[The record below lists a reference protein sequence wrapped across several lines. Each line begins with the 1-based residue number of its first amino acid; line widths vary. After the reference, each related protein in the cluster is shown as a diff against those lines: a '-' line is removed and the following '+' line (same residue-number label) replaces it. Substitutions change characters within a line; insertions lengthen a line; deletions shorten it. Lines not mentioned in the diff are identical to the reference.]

1 MNYQITSLFKSIVHH
16 NISMELLLKSVKVVD
31 SRSPFNGQI
40 VDILIKNNQIKQVG
54 SNISVD
60 SAEIFEVEGACVSIG
75 WCDIGTQTGDPGF
88 EHKEDL
94 KTVAKAAAHGGFTHL
109 GTAST
114 TNPVSHSKSEILYT
128 IHNTHSELVDFH
140 PIGALTHDNNGKDIS
155 EFHEMNEVGAVG
167 FSDSFH
173 AVQHSGVLL
182 RTLLYA
188 KSFAGTVY
196 NQPLDEQIAAGGY
209 VHESEHSIR
218 YGMKGIPS
226 LAESMMVQRDLYL
239 LEYTDSKLHLSNI
252 STKESVDLIREAKA
266 KGLNV
271 TASVNPMNLYFTN
284 DILDNFD
291 TNYRVNPPIRE
302 KSDQLALIEGLKDG
316 TIDCI
321 VSNHRPQD
329 LESKRLE
336 LMYADDGVI
345 MLETAFSVSLAATAD
360 KLTLEDL
367 IEKITHQPRTILG
380 INAVHINENEIAD
393 LTIFHPSTE
402 WTYSKSAI
410 QSKSKNSPFI
420 DKALKGKVLGVVNNG
435 QFLKF

>member
-1 MNYQITSLFKSIVHH
+1 
-16 NISMELLLKSVKVVD
+16 MELLLKNVKVVD
-31 SRSPFNGQI
+31 THSPFNGQV
-40 VDILIKNNQIKQVG
+40 VDIFIKDNQIKQ
-54 SNISVD
+54 IDRALSVA
-60 SAEIFEVEGACVSIG
+60 SAEVFEADGACVSIG

-94 KTVAKAAAHGGFTHL
+94 ETVAKAATHGGFTHL

-114 TNPVSHSKSEILYT
+114 THPVSHSKSEILYT
-128 IHNTHSELVDFH
+128 IHNTHADLVDFH
-140 PIGALTHDNNGKDIS
+140 PIGALTQDNQGKQIS
-155 EFHEMNEVGAVG
+155 EFYEMYKVGAVG

-173 AVQHSGVLL
+173 SVQHSGVLL
-182 RTLLYA
+182 RALLYA
-188 KSFAGTVY
+188 KSFGGTIY

-209 VHESEHSIR
+209 VHESEHSTR

-239 LEYTDSKLHLSNI
+239 LEYTNSKLHLSNI
-252 STKESVDLIREAKA
+252 STKESVDLIRQAKA
-266 KGLNV
+266 KGLSV
-271 TASVNPMNLYFTN
+271 TASVNPMNLYFT
-284 DILDNFD
+284 DEILDSFD
-291 TNYRVNPPIRE
+291 ANYKVSPPIRE
-302 KSDQLALIEGLKDG
+302 KPDQEALIEGLKDG

-329 LESKRLE
+329 TESKRLE

-345 MLETAFSVSLAATAD
+345 MLETAFPVALAATSNQ
-360 KLTLEDL
+360 LTLEEV

-380 INAVHINENEIAD
+380 LNAVNINENQIAD
-393 LTIFHPSTE
+393 LTIFNPSEE
-402 WTYSKSAI
+402 WTYLKSNI

-420 DKALKGKVLGVVNNG
+420 NKTLKGKVLGVVNNR

>member
-1 MNYQITSLFKSIVHH
+1 
-16 NISMELLLKSVKVVD
+16 MELLLKRVKVVD
-31 SRSPFNGQI
+31 NRSPFNGQI
-40 VDILIKNNQIKQVG
+40 VDIHIKDNQIKQIG
-54 SNISVD
+54 QNLSMTSV
-60 SAEIFEVEGACVSIG
+60 EVFEADGACVSVG

-114 TNPVSHSKSEILYT
+114 THPVSHSKSEILYT
-128 IHNTHSELVDFH
+128 IHNTHSELIDFH

-155 EFHEMNEVGAVG
+155 EFHEMHEVGAVG

-182 RTLLYA
+182 RTLLYV
-188 KSFAGTVY
+188 KSFGGTVY

-209 VHESEHSIR
+209 VHESEHSTR

-226 LAESMMVQRDLYL
+226 LAETMMVQRDLYL
-239 LEYTDSKLHLSNI
+239 LEHTDSKLHLLNI
-252 STKESVDLIREAKA
+252 STKESVDLIRQAKA
-266 KGLNV
+266 KGLDV
-271 TASVNPMNLYFTN
+271 TASVNPMNLYFTD
-284 DILDNFD
+284 DILDSFD
-291 TNYRVNPPIRE
+291 TNYRVCPPIRE
-302 KSDQLALIEGLKDG
+302 KEDQLALIDGLKDG

-345 MLETAFSVSLAATAD
+345 MLETAFSVVLAATEH
-360 KLTLEDL
+360 KLTLEDV
-367 IEKITHQPRTILG
+367 IEKITHYPRTILG
-380 INAVHINENEIAD
+380 INAVSINESQIAD
-393 LTIFHPSTE
+393 LTIFNPSTE
-402 WTYSKSAI
+402 WTYLKSNI

-420 DKALKGKVLGVVNNG
+420 DKTLKGKVLGVVNNG
-435 QFLKF
+435 QFLRF